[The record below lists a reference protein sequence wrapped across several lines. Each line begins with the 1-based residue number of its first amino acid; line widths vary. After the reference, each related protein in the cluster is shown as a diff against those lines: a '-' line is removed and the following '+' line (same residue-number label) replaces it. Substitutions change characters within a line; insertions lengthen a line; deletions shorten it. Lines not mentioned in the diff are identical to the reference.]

1 MGKRNYGR
9 ELWEAMCEFV
19 EEDDGLPFYECGTW
33 TIKKLFYVCQYL
45 ARFTQSMVGNPHFS
59 CINYVDLF
67 CGSGVCVPKDA
78 EVPKRYPGS
87 AILAAGCQK
96 PFANMLLVEGSA
108 DRLNALC
115 TRLNRL
121 GCSCKIQTWCG
132 DANEQVNHVCKAI
145 PDRSLTVTFV
155 DPESLHIHFSSIQH
169 LASHRQ
175 LDLIIL
181 FADQMDI
188 VRNVEKDYYPGR
200 SDKLDLFLGEN
211 SGWRKKWDALENR
224 EAGNCRDLFAKIYL
238 EQLSTLGYI
247 HSRTLPIPS
256 DRNPLYRLVYA
267 SKNPLGLKFWDIAT
281 SEDLGGDR
289 SLFGI

>member
-1 MGKRNYGR
+1 MRQRHFGR
-9 ELWEAMCEFV
+9 ELWDRMCEFV
-19 EEDDGLPFYECGTW
+19 KEDDGLPFYTCGTW
-33 TIKKLFYVCQYL
+33 TISKLFYVCQYL
-45 ARFTQSMVGNPHFS
+45 AQTTQSMVGNRYFS
-59 CINYVDLF
+59 SLNYVDLF

-78 EVPKRYPGS
+78 DVPRRYPGS
-87 AILAAGCQK
+87 ALLAAGCKK
-96 PFANMLLVEGSA
+96 PFTNLFLVDE
-108 DRLNALC
+108 DRHRLDALC
-115 TRLNRL
+115 TRLDRL
-121 GCSCKIQTWCG
+121 KCECQIHPSPG
-132 DANEQVNHVCKAI
+132 DANTLIDRICQAI

-289 SLFGI
+289 SLFGV